1 MESPHAP
8 SPPRRLSPIARIALI
23 GCGVAGVALVLFAT
37 ITGGAEPRSRWN
49 EPDAALVAATVVM
62 ALPLGWA
69 KHRPWPVLAA
79 VLAEVAAAVPLG
91 LRGEQI
97 WPLFMAADLL
107 VAFVAATRVRREG
120 LASAVATLTV
130 QESAYQAGLY
140 ADGGRHRLLVPGFL
154 VLAVLLALS
163 VLTAWL
169 AGTLLRQRRE
179 YGERLRAQ
187 VEVQAVTAERLRIAR
202 ELHDMVAHGIG
213 VIAIQAGAGSRVIDT
228 SPQQARD
235 ALRAVEATS
244 RQTLQGLRRMLDV
257 LRQTDPGTTL
267 EEAAPLAGLADLDQ
281 LTVTTAAAGVTVDVR
296 LRGRPRP
303 LPPIVDHAAFRIVQE
318 SVTNV
323 IRHAGTR
330 HCRVSI
336 DQRPDEL
343 HVEIVDAGQGGT
355 ADAGSGH
362 GISGMRERA
371 ALLGGRFSAGPR
383 PEGGFRISAR
393 LPLPA
398 TSGQPQ

>member
-1 MESPHAP
+1 MESPHSP
-8 SPPRRLSPIARIALI
+8 SPPRRLPPIARIALT

-37 ITGGAEPRSRWN
+37 ITGGARPGSRWN
-49 EPDAALVAATVVM
+49 EPDAVLVAVTVVM

-69 KHRPWPVLAA
+69 RHRPWPVLVA

-97 WPLFMAADLL
+97 WPLFVALDLL
-107 VAFVAATRVRREG
+107 VAFVAATRVHP
-120 LASAVATLTV
+120 LAAAVATLAV
-130 QESAYQAGLY
+130 QESAYQAGLF

-187 VEVQAVTAERLRIAR
+187 AEVQAVTAERLRIAR

-267 EEAAPLAGLADLDQ
+267 EEAAPLAGLADLDR
-281 LTVTTAAAGVTVDVR
+281 LTVTTAAVGVTVDVR

-371 ALLGGRFSAGPR
+371 ALLGGRLSAGPR
-383 PEGGFRISAR
+383 PEGGFRVSAR

-398 TSGQPQ
+398 TAGRPR